1 MRKVVCLLLCLML
14 FVMVPT
20 WAYQVQPMIVEMQ
33 SAGKNSLVTYRLQNP
48 ADSPLPVEVEVY
60 KRTFDENL
68 QEVLVPAEKDFVV
81 LPPQIEVPANGYQVF
96 RAKYLGKPDLTQTES
111 YRIVFKQLPL
121 EDEKEKAQSGVK
133 MMFNFATLVFV
144 TPEGVSYTAQS
155 QLNCPNYDSCKLTIA
170 NKGKKVLDLAHFDFA
185 FSFKGAEANTGSS
198 TESKK
203 LSWTQFQPI
212 TKGRFIMPNHF
223 VELDLTGLRLQ
234 EMTDGKAVTDL
245 QMVSIFANATP

>member
-1 MRKVVCLLLCLML
+1 
-14 FVMVPT
+14 MVPT

-48 ADSPLPVEVEVY
+48 ADSPLPVEVEVFR
-60 KRTFDENL
+60 RTFDENL

-81 LPPQIEVPANGYQVF
+81 LPPQIEVPAKGYQVF

-121 EDEKEKAQSGVK
+121 EDEKEQVQSGVR

-155 QLNCPNYDSCKLTIA
+155 KLDCPSVDNCKLTIA

-185 FSFKGAEANTGSS
+185 FSFKGAQSNTE
-198 TESKK
+198 TKK

-223 VELDLTGLRLQ
+223 VELDLAALRSP
-234 EMTDGKAVTDL
+234 EMADGKIITDL